1 MVDRTLNMLGRYLNG
16 DIDFD
21 ALGNHVIA
29 LAPNAEGELRDLLDQ
44 IAVEIFYVWDGVSD
58 ETLFR
63 ERIPEL
69 VGMRPEPAP
78 AADSGAI
85 SV

>member
-1 MVDRTLNMLGRYLNG
+1 MVDRTLNTLRRYLDG
-16 DIDFD
+16 DVDFD
-21 ALGNHVIA
+21 TLSDYVIA
-29 LAPNAEGELRDLLDQ
+29 FAPNAEGELRDLLDQ

-69 VGMRPEPAP
+69 VGLKMAP
-78 AADSGAI
+78 VPI
-85 SV
+85 

>member
-1 MVDRTLNMLGRYLNG
+1 MVDRTLNMLRHYLDG

-21 ALGNHVIA
+21 TLGNYVID

-69 VGMRPEPAP
+69 VGSEPTPTP
-78 AADSGAI
+78 A
-85 SV
+85 

>member
-1 MVDRTLNMLGRYLNG
+1 MVDRTLNMLRRYLDG

-21 ALGNHVIA
+21 TLANHVID

-69 VGMRPEPAP
+69 VGFEPAP
-78 AADSGAI
+78 TPS
-85 SV
+85 

>member
-1 MVDRTLNMLGRYLNG
+1 MVDRTLDMLRRYLDG

-21 ALGNHVIA
+21 TLGNYVID

-58 ETLFR
+58 EALFR
-63 ERIPEL
+63 GRIPEL
-69 VGMRPEPAP
+69 VGLEPASALP
-78 AADSGAI
+78 
-85 SV
+85 

>member
-1 MVDRTLNMLGRYLNG
+1 MVDRTLNMLRRYLNG

-21 ALGNHVIA
+21 ALGNHIIA
-29 LAPNAEGELRDLLDQ
+29 LAPNAKGELRDLLDQ
-44 IAVEIFYVWDGVSD
+44 IAIEIFYVWDGVSD

-69 VGMRPEPAP
+69 VGLEPDSAHT
-78 AADSGAI
+78 ADGGVIA
-85 SV
+85 V

>member
-1 MVDRTLNMLGRYLNG
+1 MNRTLNMLKCYLDG

-21 ALGNHVIA
+21 TLGNYVID

-63 ERIPEL
+63 QRIPEL
-69 VGMRPEPAP
+69 VGLEPAP
-78 AADSGAI
+78 
-85 SV
+85 VPP

>member
-1 MVDRTLNMLGRYLNG
+1 MVDRTLNMLRRYLDG

-21 ALGNHVIA
+21 TLGNYVID

-44 IAVEIFYVWDGVSD
+44 IAVEIFYIWDGVSD

-63 ERIPEL
+63 QRIPEL
-69 VGMRPEPAP
+69 VGLETAHALP
-78 AADSGAI
+78 
-85 SV
+85 

>member
-1 MVDRTLNMLGRYLNG
+1 MADRTLNIVRRYLDG

-21 ALGNHVIA
+21 TLGNYVID
-29 LAPNAEGELRDLLDQ
+29 LVPNAEGELRDLLDQ

-63 ERIPEL
+63 ERIPEF
-69 VGMRPEPAP
+69 VGFEPAP
-78 AADSGAI
+78 TPT
-85 SV
+85 

>member
-1 MVDRTLNMLGRYLNG
+1 MVDKTLNMLKRYLDG

-21 ALGNHVIA
+21 ALGNYVID
-29 LAPNAEGELRDLLDQ
+29 LAPNSEGELRDLLDQ

-69 VGMRPEPAP
+69 VGLEPAP
-78 AADSGAI
+78 API
-85 SV
+85 

>member
-1 MVDRTLNMLGRYLNG
+1 MVDRTLNTLRRYLDG

-21 ALGNHVIA
+21 TLGNYVID
-29 LAPNAEGELRDLLDQ
+29 LAPNAEGELRYLLDQ

-63 ERIPEL
+63 QRIPEL
-69 VGMRPEPAP
+69 VGLQPAP
-78 AADSGAI
+78 
-85 SV
+85 VLP

>member
-1 MVDRTLNMLGRYLNG
+1 MVDRTLNMLRRYLDR

-21 ALGNHVIA
+21 TLENYIID

-69 VGMRPEPAP
+69 ADIEPAP
-78 AADSGAI
+78 TPT
-85 SV
+85 

>member
-1 MVDRTLNMLGRYLNG
+1 MVERTLNMLRRYLDE

-21 ALGNHVIA
+21 TLGNYVIA
-29 LAPNAEGELRDLLDQ
+29 LAPNAKGEPRDLLDQ
-44 IAVEIFYVWDGVSD
+44 IAVEIFYIWDGVSD

-69 VGMRPEPAP
+69 VGLER
-78 AADSGAI
+78 DRSDAI
-85 SV
+85 VV

>member
-1 MVDRTLNMLGRYLNG
+1 MVDRTLNMLRRYLDGN
-16 DIDFD
+16 IDFD
-21 ALGNHVIA
+21 ILADYIIA

-69 VGMRPEPAP
+69 VGMEPAHALP
-78 AADSGAI
+78 
-85 SV
+85 

>member
-1 MVDRTLNMLGRYLNG
+1 MVLPEVDMVDRTLNTLKRYLDG

-21 ALGNHVIA
+21 TLSDYVIA
-29 LAPNAEGELRDLLDQ
+29 FAPNAEGELRNLLDQ

-63 ERIPEL
+63 ERVPEL
-69 VGMRPEPAP
+69 VGLEPAP
-78 AADSGAI
+78 ALP
-85 SV
+85 